1 MIWEL
6 RRYTIAPGRIAEIH
20 ARFRDHLPPLLA
32 RHGIEVVGRWTAAD
46 DTERASF
53 VYLIAYHDL
62 AEREA
67 HWRDFYA
74 DPQWPVIRAR
84 SNGTSDMVRSIDIT
98 FLRALPGWQPAVPN
112 DAVGGIHELAMI
124 RAINGQAAAVGEE
137 LRRVE
142 RMLTQH
148 GGTVLL
154 IADLVTGSGL
164 PKCAML
170 VGWDDEAHRRSS
182 RLAIASDR
190 AGHAAV
196 AGQIKQFGAPL
207 LGETETM
214 FLDPADD
221 ALPRGH
227 MGFKPAQSI

>member
-6 RRYTIAPGRIAEIH
+6 RHYAIAPGRIADIH

-32 RHGIEVVGRWTAAD
+32 RHGIEVVGRWTATG

-53 VYLIAYHDL
+53 VYMMGYDDL
-62 AEREA
+62 AQREA
-67 HWRDFYA
+67 QWREFYA
-74 DPQWPVIRAR
+74 DPQWPDVRAR
-84 SNGTSDMVRSIDIT
+84 SNGTSDMVTSIDIT
-98 FLRALPGWQPAVPN
+98 FLRPLRGWKPAVPN
-112 DAVGGIHELAMI
+112 GAIGGIHELTMI
-124 RAINGQAAAVGEE
+124 RAMNGQAAAVSEE

-142 RMLTQH
+142 RMLTQR

-182 RLAIASDR
+182 RNATASDP

-196 AGQIKQFGAPL
+196 ARQITLFGAPL
-207 LGETETM
+207 LGATETIL
-214 FLDPADD
+214 LDPAAD
-221 ALPRGH
+221 ALPRGQL
-227 MGFKPAQSI
+227 GFKPAQSI